1 MARRGDGWT
10 HVECTSGVCD
20 GFGVGVRKT
29 VPNMSHS
36 WDPPDPNR
44 GGDAFQAGRSNRS
57 VGIVLLVL
65 TALIAGG
72 VVSYV
77 LSQWQDARGGGA
89 DAAPTV
95 APTNATTIP
104 TTTTIPPTT
113 TTIPPTTSTTTT
125 STIPATTSTA
135 LVVVGDHMVFADG
148 HPLGHISPGGFVA
161 YQGDAASQLRQ
172 GPVQMSSIVN
182 FVGSQFAAQV
192 RPLEPGEMSAT
203 CPVTVQPRA
212 SDNADPLGLWI
223 EAPTWQLQPS
233 TATPVALTDPN
244 VQAVVQLITAS
255 NGVQPAPPPQRGSA
269 VMVDLIGDGV
279 PDLIVSATFTD
290 DNTDVYYRLVA
301 VAPDGNADA
310 ATPVLLEFGTSFRA
324 DGSRDPLSRGEL
336 RVDGVVEMSGK
347 QPYELFIRRTTA
359 NTKGVTIRDLAG
371 TEIASSSCPR

>member
-1 MARRGDGWT
+1 
-10 HVECTSGVCD
+10 VCD
-20 GFGVGVRKT
+20 GFGVAVRKT

-36 WDPPDPNR
+36 WDPPDPDR
-44 GGDAFQAGRSNRS
+44 GGDAFPVGRSNRS

-77 LSQWQDARGGGA
+77 LSQVQDARQGA
-89 DAAPTV
+89 DAAPPV
-95 APTNATTIP
+95 APTVSTIAKTT
-104 TTTTIPPTT
+104 TSTTIPPTT
-113 TTIPPTTSTTTT
+113 TTTVVPTTTT
-125 STIPATTSTA
+125 TIPATTTTA

-148 HPLGHISPGGFVA
+148 YPLGHISPNGFVK

-172 GPVQMSSIVN
+172 GPVEMSSVVN
-182 FVGSQFAAQV
+182 FVGSQFSAQV

-212 SDNADPLGLWI
+212 ADNVDPLGLWI
-223 EAPTWQLQPS
+223 ESPTWQLQPP
-233 TATPVALTDPN
+233 TATPVPLSDPN

-269 VMVDLIGDGV
+269 VMVDLIGDGI
-279 PDLIVSATFTD
+279 PDLIVSATFSD

-310 ATPVLLEFGTSFRA
+310 ATPVLLEFGTSFRP
-324 DGSRDPLSRGEL
+324 DGSRDPLSRGEV
-336 RVDGVVEMSGK
+336 RVDGVAEVTGK
-347 QPYELFIRRTTA
+347 QPYELVIRRTTA
-359 NTKGVTIRDLAG
+359 NSKGVTIRDLAG
-371 TEIASSSCPR
+371 TEIAAYSCLR